1 MENLK
6 KNVLL
11 FCFVHHIDDLI
22 SLGTDHNF
30 FGQNSNF
37 RRLPG
42 IDAFKGEKIRCI
54 LWATFLEKAKFL
66 LKTCFCEDYL

>member
-30 FGQNSNF
+30 FGQNSHF

-42 IDAFKGEKIRCI
+42 IDAFKGKKYGASCGH
-54 LWATFLEKAKFL
+54 LFLEKARFL
-66 LKTCFCEDYL
+66 SYIYDLNI